1 MNSDKLKSIII
12 TEKLL
17 MEGRT
22 YRIGYKELTDDGLY
36 VLNRQKDGTIKKYKV
51 CDPIYVQETVEN
63 LDNGEHYLMIVN
75 KGKRGYV
82 KKKFPMDILIP
93 QKLIGLLRY
102 GIDIPPEFDKTISTY
117 LLEQR
122 KFMPHKL
129 VYNNIGWNRDES
141 GDLEFRL
148 NERISNN
155 SSSIALND
163 KDNLKFNLS
172 NMGSLQRWLQMYK
185 NEIKGHIP
193 LEAIICISFSIP
205 KSFIAAPTAMVPVT
219 LGFPSSLAIFF
230 IGTFIALS
238 SSILKS
244 ESLNIKPFS
253 FSLSL

>member
-1 MNSDKLKSIII
+1 
-12 TEKLL
+12 

-63 LDNGEHYLMIVN
+63 LDTGEHYLILVN
-75 KGKRGYV
+75 KSKRKFV
-82 KKKFPMDILIP
+82 KRKYPMDILIP

-102 GIDIPPEFDKTISTY
+102 GVDIPSEHEKGISRY
-117 LLEQR
+117 LLEQQ
-122 KFMPHKL
+122 KLVPYKL